1 VISTDARDPLFLEE
15 RIGHI
20 DDVELAEVD
29 SDETPAEVD
38 GGGRTSP
45 LTIPAGQSG
54 FGDGGGAAINPTI
67 KNCERVLRDGGE
79 SEEEAGAS
87 PVWRRRCGGGGQ
99 RGPGERRSVRQLMVA
114 G

>member
-20 DDVELAEVD
+20 DDVDLAEVD

-38 GGGRTSP
+38 GGGRTLRQRFQQGSP
-45 LTIPAGQSG
+45 DLEMAAAPPSTPPSRTASG
-54 FGDGGGAAINPTI
+54 SSEMGVSRKRRPGHLPCGGDG
-67 KNCERVLRDGGE
+67 
-79 SEEEAGAS
+79 
-87 PVWRRRCGGGGQ
+87 GGGGQ